1 MAKRPKEQIPP
12 ETRRAIRRTFL
23 VLLATGLLIGGITAF
38 GIVKVMNHF
47 NLIGVPEQQQ
57 R

>member
-1 MAKRPKEQIPP
+1 MNNRPQDQVSP
-12 ETRRAIRRTFL
+12 ETRRAIRRAFW

-38 GIVKVMNHF
+38 GIVRLMNHF
-47 NLIGVPEQQQ
+47 NLIGVPEQPQ